1 MWFEINQLFLC
12 FENTLYKM
20 NIEELHAHCLSLNAV
35 TEHFPFDEVT
45 LVFKVK
51 DKMFAL
57 IPLDNPQPQIAL
69 KCDPDRAIEL
79 REQYENIV
87 PAWHF
92 NKKHWNTVLIS
103 PEISTILLK
112 ELIQHSYDLVV
123 SGLPKKVQEELI
135 K

>member
-1 MWFEINQLFLC
+1 
-12 FENTLYKM
+12 M
-20 NIEELHAHCLSLNAV
+20 NIEELHEYCLSLKAV
-35 TEHFPFDEVT
+35 SEHFPFDEVT

-79 REQYENIV
+79 REQYESIV

-92 NKKHWNTVLIS
+92 NKKHWNTVYIQPDISRELLI
-103 PEISTILLK
+103 
-112 ELIQHSYDLVV
+112 ELINHSYELVV
-123 SGLPKKVQEELI
+123 SGLPKKLREELI

>member
-1 MWFEINQLFLC
+1 
-12 FENTLYKM
+12 M
-20 NIEELHAHCLSLNAV
+20 NIEELHEYCLSLNAV
-35 TEHFPFDEVT
+35 SEHFPFDEVT

-79 REQYENIV
+79 REQYNSIV

-92 NKKHWNTVLIS
+92 NKKHWNSVIIS
-103 PEISTILLK
+103 PEISTELLK
-112 ELIQHSYDLVV
+112 ELIQHSYNLVV
-123 SGLPKKVQEELI
+123 SGLPRKIREELNY
-135 K
+135 

>member
-1 MWFEINQLFLC
+1 
-12 FENTLYKM
+12 M
-20 NIEELHAHCLSLNAV
+20 NIEELHEYCLSLKAV

-79 REQYENIV
+79 REKYENIV

-92 NKKHWNTVLIS
+92 NKKHWNTVIIS
-103 PEISTILLK
+103 PEISTELLK
-112 ELIQHSYDLVV
+112 ELIQHSYKLVV
-123 SGLPKKVQEELI
+123 SGLPRKMQEEL
-135 K
+135 KY

>member
-1 MWFEINQLFLC
+1 LC
-12 FENTLYKM
+12 FENTYNKM
-20 NIEELHAHCLSLNAV
+20 NIEELHAHCLSLHAA

-57 IPLDNPQPQIAL
+57 IPLDNPVPQITL
-69 KCDPDRAIEL
+69 KCNPERAIEL

-92 NKKHWNTVLIS
+92 NKKHWNSVVIS
-103 PEISTILLK
+103 PEISTELLT

-123 SGLPKKVQEELI
+123 SGLPKKVRDELSV
-135 K
+135 

>member
-1 MWFEINQLFLC
+1 
-12 FENTLYKM
+12 M
-20 NIEELHAHCLSLNAV
+20 NIEELHEYCLSLKAV

-79 REQYENIV
+79 REKYENIV

-92 NKKHWNTVLIS
+92 NKKHWNTVIIS
-103 PEISTILLK
+103 PEISTELLK
-112 ELIQHSYDLVV
+112 ELIQHSYKLVV
-123 SGLPKKVQEELI
+123 SGLPRKIKEELND
-135 K
+135 

>member
-1 MWFEINQLFLC
+1 
-12 FENTLYKM
+12 M
-20 NIEELHAHCLSLNAV
+20 NIEELREYCISFKAV

-57 IPLDNPQPQIAL
+57 IPLDNPQAQIAL

-79 REQYENIV
+79 REQYTSII

-92 NKKHWNTVLIS
+92 NKKYWNTVIIS
-103 PEISTILLK
+103 PEISTDLLT
-112 ELIQHSYDLVV
+112 ELIQHSYNLVV
-123 SGLPKKVQEELI
+123 SGLPKKLQQELLEI
-135 K
+135 